1 MWEER
6 ILILRVFIFTFF
18 GSQISRFPDTGGA
31 GAGADAGLIHQVET
45 VLVAALP
52 TVLDADALTVFAGAA
67 DRLAALIQAPAVITP
82 HGGEFSRLFPDLV
95 AEADKLAAARAA
107 ARRLGAVVVLKGAD
121 TVIADPEGRALINDN
136 APPSLATGGSGDVL
150 AGLICGLLARGM
162 PPFWAA
168 AAAVWVHGAA
178 AEAWG
183 PGLIAED
190 LPLAAAKA
198 WAALGDFG

>member
-1 MWEER
+1 M
-6 ILILRVFIFTFF
+6 
-18 GSQISRFPDTGGA
+18 
-31 GAGADAGLIHQVET
+31 
-45 VLVAALP
+45 
-52 TVLDADALTVFAGAA
+52 
-67 DRLAALIQAPAVITP
+67 ITP

-150 AGLICGLLARGM
+150 AGLICGLLAQGM
-162 PPFWAA
+162 PPYEAA

>member
-1 MWEER
+1 M
-6 ILILRVFIFTFF
+6 
-18 GSQISRFPDTGGA
+18 
-31 GAGADAGLIHQVET
+31 
-45 VLVAALP
+45 
-52 TVLDADALTVFAGAA
+52 
-67 DRLAALIQAPAVITP
+67 
-82 HGGEFSRLFPDLV
+82 